1 MSLTRLTNPRRIS
14 SAGIASAAGV
24 YGVFDPRYLPG
35 CKMWLDASDAS
46 SVTLNSGN
54 VAEWRDKSG
63 NGTHSTQFTA
73 ASQPAYNST
82 GLNSRG
88 VVEFDSAEALT
99 WASSTATFNYLH
111 NATGGTIFMVLL
123 NATTSDPNAIRY
135 ILTNSSTSTA
145 NTGFGVFFDDRSSV
159 SRNNG
164 IVAGVDRGV
173 SGQGTSSGLASNAFP
188 SANSYAVLSVAFDN
202 SNATAASR
210 VIARVNGTALSMGNT
225 LTNAAATGNATS
237 NLILGNF
244 GGSNAVRGVAE
255 MAFYEG
261 VLSATSLARLES
273 YAGAKWGITIA

>member
-24 YGVFDPRYLPG
+24 YGVLDPRYLAG

-63 NGTHSTQFTA
+63 NGTHATQFTA

-82 GLNSRG
+82 GLNGRG

-135 ILTNSSTSTA
+135 ILTNSGTSTA

-210 VIARVNGTALSMGNT
+210 VIVRVNGTALSMGNT